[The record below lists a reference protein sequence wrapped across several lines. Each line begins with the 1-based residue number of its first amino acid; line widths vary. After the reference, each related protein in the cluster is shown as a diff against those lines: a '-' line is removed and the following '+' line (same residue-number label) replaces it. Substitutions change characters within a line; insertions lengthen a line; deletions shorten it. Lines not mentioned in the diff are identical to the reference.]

1 MRICWP
7 MSLKSTMR
15 WCFVSVFV
23 FVFPFSIFAQY
34 DKLVEK
40 VDPAVFQIIFYNRH
54 GNFSGT
60 GSGFFV
66 SPDGLA
72 YTTGSLVGDQ
82 RYAIVKLTDGR
93 SFKLDKI
100 TRINEDYDF
109 VEFQVNV
116 GKEKVP
122 FLPISS
128 QAPAK
133 GTPCINLNIV
143 DGVNNSL
150 GIGYVTGYDV
160 EYDGSELIQTS
171 IVGSTSGG
179 GPVLNIKGEVF
190 GIVKK
195 TNKNSTIHYAYPVF
209 RPLEKTDEYKEL
221 GSEEIYFFNKEFPNE
236 DKLQLNSVEFI
247 DSTMIFNLSF
257 HNYSFYKRSR
267 SIIWVG
273 VEDSSNTF
281 KLINKKTGKT
291 YFAGYSTLGGS
302 RMDATSM
309 APGEIVEFKIAF
321 FGVAPE
327 INSFDLIENMPGGDW
342 DMYDLNLPKKGYISE
357 GELQESRKV
366 HRKLVMDAVKNEDYR
381 YANWLY
387 DKYAGMYADDLGWQ
401 RLGAFVSMQNDQF
414 RKGIDY
420 SLKVLENGGGNMD
433 DYMKLFQFYK
443 ELEVPDSA
451 LWAVNKAIELMPSYR
466 ECFYNRSEIHVNL
479 EKWSE
484 ALKDLEHYFVMAGE
498 DQVDYYFYMR
508 RGFIKAKMGE
518 ATACQDF
525 EKAKE
530 EAPDAQAFDFINRF
544 AKPYC
549 SKEVK
554 KEKN

>member
-1 MRICWP
+1 MRICLP
-7 MSLKSTMR
+7 MNATSTIK
-15 WCFVSVFV
+15 WCFVIVFV
-23 FVFPFSIFAQY
+23 FVFPVSIFAQY

-40 VDPAVFQIIFYNRH
+40 VDPAVFQIVFYNRH

-72 YTTGSLVGDQ
+72 YTTSSLVDEQ
-82 RYAIVKLTDGR
+82 RYAIVKLSDGR

-100 TRINEDYDF
+100 KRINEDNDF

-133 GTPCINLNIV
+133 GTPCINMNIV
-143 DGVNNSL
+143 DGVKNSL
-150 GIGYVTGYDV
+150 GIGYVTGNEV

-171 IVGSTSGG
+171 IVGPTNGG
-179 GPVLNIKGEVF
+179 GPVLNLKGEVF

-195 TNKNSTIHYAYPVF
+195 TNKNSSIHYAYPVF
-209 RPLEKTDEYKEL
+209 RPMEKTDEYKEL
-221 GSEEIYFFNKEFPNE
+221 GSDDIYFFNKEFPNE
-236 DKLQLNSVEFI
+236 DMLQLNSVEFI

-257 HNYSFYKRSR
+257 HNYTFYKRSR

-273 VEDSSNTF
+273 VEDTSNTF

-291 YFAGYSTLGGS
+291 YYAGYSSLGGS
-302 RMDATSM
+302 RMEATSM
-309 APGEIVEFKIAF
+309 DPGEIVEFKIAF
-321 FGVAPE
+321 FGVPPD
-327 INSFDLIENMPGGDW
+327 IRSFDLIENMPGGDW
-342 DMYDLNLPKKGYISE
+342 CMYGATLPQKGYISE

-366 HRKLVMDAVKNEDYR
+366 HRKLVMDAVRNEEYQ

-387 DKYAGMYADDLGWQ
+387 DKYARMYADDLSWQ

-414 RKGIDY
+414 RKGVDY
-420 SLKVLENGGGNMD
+420 SMKVLESGGGNMD
-433 DYMKLFQFYK
+433 DYMKLSRFYR
-443 ELEVPDSA
+443 ELEKQDSA
-451 LWAVNKAIELMPSYR
+451 LWAVDKAVELMPSYR
-466 ECFYNRSEIHVNL
+466 ECFYFRSEIHVNL
-479 EKWSE
+479 EKWAE
-484 ALKDLEHYFVMAGE
+484 ALKDLEQYLIMAGE
-498 DQVDYYFYMR
+498 EEVDYNFYLR
-508 RGFIKAKMGE
+508 RGLVKAKMGE
-518 ATACQDF
+518 KTACQDF

-530 EAPDAQAFDFINRF
+530 EAPDAQAFDYVSRII
-544 AKPYC
+544 KPYC
-549 SKEVK
+549 SEGVK
-554 KEKN
+554 KKKN